1 MPPDKVS
8 LSSLLEN
15 ELNAHGKVRAPWV
28 VLPGVHPFDIAWRM
42 GQGESHLLVWGRW
55 LAAYAPAEAWSQAL
69 VALKQS
75 APVPADWAHW
85 TLEATGLSTED
96 DAYDHSFED
105 ARKRLSEVGLE
116 VTGEPSDTE

>member
-15 ELNAHGKVRAPWV
+15 ELNTHGKVRAPWV
-28 VLPGVHPFDIAWRM
+28 ALPNVHPFDIAWRT

-55 LAAYAPAEAWSQAL
+55 LAGLAPAEAWSQAL
-69 VALKQS
+69 AALKQS
-75 APVPADWAHW
+75 APIPADWAQW
-85 TLEATGLSTED
+85 ALEVTGLSIEE

-105 ARKRLSEVGLE
+105 ARQRLSEVGLE
-116 VTGEPSDTE
+116 VSGEPSDTE